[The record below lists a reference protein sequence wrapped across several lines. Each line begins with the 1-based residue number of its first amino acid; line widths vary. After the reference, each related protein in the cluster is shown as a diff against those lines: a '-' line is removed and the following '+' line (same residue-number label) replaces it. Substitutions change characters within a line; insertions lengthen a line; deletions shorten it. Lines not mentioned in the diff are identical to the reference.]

1 MGWYDSYYADIQS
14 DLELITVVQREPIL
28 LSPSL
33 RSESI
38 YLTIFTLAIISVL
51 HLILLAI
58 CRSITKSKGDILAMK
73 NSHQATNLCVNLF
86 LGIYGIY
93 TWLNVVPGI
102 STITANHKIIGFH
115 EFIPFSAAQL
125 GYNLWSLPMGFWFIG
140 ESKEKIGHHVAVIS
154 ISLTACFMTW
164 GYRYYCPFM
173 FGCYELSSVP
183 LAIMNI
189 LKNSEESVKQH
200 YPLSFITAK
209 LSFAAL
215 FLTFRVILGTPQVYD
230 LLRIS
235 TILCYTCESYY
246 SKFAVFVFCICGY
259 FLMVLQFL
267 WGFLVVKG
275 IYRFSKGDTKKV
287 N

>member
-14 DLELITVVQREPIL
+14 DLELITTVQREPIL

-33 RSESI
+33 RSESFH
-38 YLTIFTLAIISVL
+38 LTIFTLAIITVL

-58 CRSITKSKGDILAMK
+58 CRSITKSEGNKLAIK
-73 NSHQATNLCVNLF
+73 NSHQATNLFVNLF
-86 LGIYGIY
+86 LGMYGMY
-93 TWLNVVPGI
+93 TWLNAVPGL
-102 STITANHKIIGFH
+102 STITANQKIIGFH

-125 GYNLWSLPMGFWFIG
+125 GYNLWSLPMGFWIIG

-154 ISLTACFMTW
+154 VSLTCCFMTW

-183 LAIMNI
+183 LAIMNVF
-189 LKNSEESVKQH
+189 KNSEESAKQH
-200 YPLSFITAK
+200 YPTPFIISK
-209 LSFAAL
+209 VSFAVL

-235 TILCYTCESYY
+235 TILCYTCESYF
-246 SKFAVFVFCICGY
+246 SKFAVSAFCICAY
-259 FLMVLQFL
+259 FLMVLQFS
-267 WGFLVVKG
+267 WGLLVVKG
-275 IYRFSKGDTKKV
+275 IYRLLKGDTKKV